1 MFRNTLNYS
10 KEYYFFT
17 TNDGCTYSEV
27 NKHPFHNE
35 KQLAVKKTELL
46 HFRLTGVLI
55 QLLIVA
61 LHMFLYTYKDAYS
74 FIVSENVD
82 VNKGYYSKRTFTEI
96 KK

>member
-1 MFRNTLNYS
+1 MMDVRIVRKRN
-10 KEYYFFT
+10 
-17 TNDGCTYSEV
+17 
-27 NKHPFHNE
+27 HPFHNE
-35 KQLAVKKTELL
+35 KQPAVKKTKLL
-46 HFRLTGVLI
+46 HLRLTGVLI

-61 LHMFLYTYKDAYS
+61 LHMFKYTCKDAYS